1 MNDVN
6 SNVNTSSTINYND
19 YGYSYP
25 CAHRLPCGMCMIM
38 RTACLKDP
46 STKITYD
53 ITTSN
58 DYKTDITCEAKG
70 TNSYEH

>member
-19 YGYSYP
+19 YEYSYP

-46 STKITYD
+46 SMKITY
-53 ITTSN
+53 TTSTSN
-58 DYKTDITCEAKG
+58 EYKIDMSSETKG
-70 TNSYEH
+70 

>member
-6 SNVNTSSTINYND
+6 SNVNTSSSIDYNT

-38 RTACLKDP
+38 RTTCLKDP
-46 STKITYD
+46 SMKITY
-53 ITTSN
+53 TTSTSN
-58 DYKTDITCEAKG
+58 EYKIDMSSETKG
-70 TNSYEH
+70 